1 MNKERL
7 ERLEA
12 LRKIRDQIKLISE
25 QRAVQNSPIIKQE
38 EATVKKE
45 QENVKRLVYTNK
57 NTPSDRRGFINMS
70 LLLELLLGIAL
81 SVGTMTIIN
90 TILTEFIK

>member
-25 QRAVQNSPIIKQE
+25 QRAIQNSPIIKQE
-38 EATVKKE
+38 EVTVKKE